1 MNPPLFPPIDAADIV
16 ARLDLMQAG
25 LDMVNQG
32 FTIIDSDLR
41 LVAWNRAF
49 IEMLEF
55 PPEFGRFGT
64 PFETFM
70 RYNAERGEYGPGPV
84 DELVAERVNAARA
97 FEPHY
102 FERMRP
108 NGRVIAVRGE
118 PVPGRGFVTLY
129 TDITEQRNF
138 ERLIREQNSE
148 LERRVAERTEALSRS
163 EQRLRLITDAIP
175 ALIAYFDRDRVY
187 RFANRGYAEW
197 FGRRK
202 EDIPGREIAD
212 VMGERL
218 HAELLP
224 HIDAVLAGRSVSYE
238 YALRRGDGCLRHASS
253 TLVPEFGP
261 DGEVR
266 GAYVLS
272 ADVTEQKNTQAA
284 LLQARKMEAVGQL
297 AGGLAHD
304 FNNMLTVVIGNL
316 AALKERQPD
325 DVALA
330 DCLDPA
336 LTAARRGVDLIRRL
350 LSFSRQQ
357 SLEPRPVD
365 VCRLLGELLPL
376 MRRSLPESIA
386 VATCL
391 PEAALAAMT
400 DPPQLENALLNLVF
414 NARDAMAGGGTLT
427 IRVAARTLSGQAA
440 ADLDLAPGDYIEIA
454 VVDSGKGMNAAVLA
468 RALEPFFT
476 TKGYAAGSGLGL
488 SMVYGFAKQSGGGL
502 RLSSTPGTGTEA
514 LLHLPRCAPAAQAET
529 EGIGALPAV
538 VGRELV
544 LLVEDDAEVRR
555 VVRMQLTGL
564 GYPVIEAANGAE
576 GLALLDQI
584 REIALVVSDVVM
596 PGGTDGLSLARAV
609 RERRPEVGMLL
620 ISGYAGGPDVPAGD
634 VPLLAKPFARHEL
647 AAALES
653 CRPQARE
660 SPPAKIP
667 RRTREAQ

>member
-1 MNPPLFPPIDAADIV
+1 MNRPLFPPIDATDTA
-16 ARLDLMQAG
+16 ARLDLMQAA

-32 FTIIDSDLR
+32 FTIIDSNLR
-41 LVAWNRAF
+41 LVAWNRGF
-49 IEMLEF
+49 FEMLEF

-84 DELVAERVNAARA
+84 EELVAKRVDAARA
-97 FEPHY
+97 FAPHY
-102 FERMRP
+102 FERIRP
-108 NGRVIAVRGE
+108 NGRIIAVSGE

-129 TDITEQRNF
+129 TDITEQRHS
-138 ERLIREQNSE
+138 ERLIREQNNE

-163 EQRLRLITDAIP
+163 EERLRLITDAVP
-175 ALIAYFDRDRVY
+175 ALIAYFDREQVY

-202 EDIPGREIAD
+202 DDVPGRSIAE
-212 VMGERL
+212 VMGAQL

-224 HIDAVLAGRSVSYE
+224 QIDAVLEGRSVSYE
-238 YALRRGDGCLRHASS
+238 YSLRRADGTLRHASS
-253 TLVPEFGP
+253 TLVPEFCPG
-261 DGEVR
+261 GEVR
-266 GAYVLS
+266 GGYVLS
-272 ADVTEQKNTQAA
+272 ADVTEQKATQAA

-316 AALKERQPD
+316 AALKDRHPD

-350 LSFSRQQ
+350 LSFARQQ

-365 VCRLLGELLPL
+365 VVRLLDELLPL
-376 MRRSLPESIA
+376 LRRSLPESIA
-386 VATCL
+386 VDFPVPQPGL
-391 PEAALAAMT
+391 FAMT
-400 DPPQLENALLNLVF
+400 DPHQLENALLNLAF
-414 NARDAMAGGGTLT
+414 NARDAMSGGGRLA
-427 IRVAARTLSGQAA
+427 IRVASRALAGPAA
-440 ADLDLAPGDYIEIA
+440 ADLDLAPGDYVEI
-454 VVDSGKGMNAAVLA
+454 VVADSGQGMSAAVLV

-502 RLSSTPGTGTEA
+502 RLSSIPGEGTEA
-514 LLHLPRCAPAAQAET
+514 QLHLPCCAPAPRPEPECA
-529 EGIGALPAV
+529 GVLPAIA
-538 VGRELV
+538 GRGLV

-564 GYPVIEAANGAE
+564 GYPVIEATNGAE
-576 GLALLDQI
+576 GLALLEQVE
-584 REIALVVSDVVM
+584 EIALVVSDVVM
-596 PGGTDGLSLARAV
+596 PGGVDGLTLAREV
-609 RERRPEVGMLL
+609 RARRPDVGVLL
-620 ISGYAGGPDVPAGD
+620 MSGYAGGPDVPAGD
-634 VPLLAKPFARHEL
+634 VPLLAKPFASHEL
-647 AAALES
+647 AAALAS
-653 CRPQARE
+653 CRP
-660 SPPAKIP
+660 
-667 RRTREAQ
+667 